1 MSSQSAEP
9 SFHLT
14 DEGRLVARLADLAF
28 LALPARDRGLRVAY
42 ATGLELAPE
51 RWTRQDFC
59 GLGRLVDGEAGFRA
73 YVEERAEHRRQLAGL
88 ARRDIMARAETPW
101 GTSQVLR
108 LYADGVVS
116 YSTAGHGGF
125 HLDPAQN
132 ALVDELWR
140 NAEGW
145 YEEDCEWAKVAATF
159 PELFTSYE
167 RASADELLRHSE
179 PDAYERIHELVLAP
193 GQSRVKDERQFR
205 RDHAT
210 DWIVISAINSTFHPG
225 FVECVATPGG
235 ERTVK
240 DERRYLVPSGEYE
253 IGPFGFVIDPLRHAA
268 YDGPSDFIMWRREHP
283 ER

>member
-145 YEEDCEWAKVAATF
+145 
-159 PELFTSYE
+159 
-167 RASADELLRHSE
+167 
-179 PDAYERIHELVLAP
+179 
-193 GQSRVKDERQFR
+193 
-205 RDHAT
+205 
-210 DWIVISAINSTFHPG
+210 
-225 FVECVATPGG
+225 
-235 ERTVK
+235 
-240 DERRYLVPSGEYE
+240 
-253 IGPFGFVIDPLRHAA
+253 
-268 YDGPSDFIMWRREHP
+268 
-283 ER
+283 